1 MNVKKALAKIIF
13 AATILLVI
21 DGYAGTITQTNEM
34 FFNGSVFY
42 TKNATGGVEVVN
54 FLKLSDYVGIV
65 SQYLQNVENLT
76 NVVTIT
82 NDPVDGYV
90 LMVSIVGSDTNYY
103 WALYLNEGATNITY
117 FGDPAGDYNPTNKT
131 LNVTNATANALVING
146 TNITFKVITNSP
158 VDGSVLACQVV
169 GPVTNFYWV
178 NPVNDAWTTNLPVFG
193 WSGVLN
199 GTNGIYFRFPYG
211 TNGWLL
217 QP

>member
-1 MNVKKALAKIIF
+1 MKKILSILSIISIIILA
-13 AATILLVI
+13 VQCM
-21 DGYAGTITQTNEM
+21 AGTVIETDEFWYTNKL
-34 FFNGSVFY
+34 FY

-82 NDPVDGYV
+82 NDPVAGYV
-90 LMVSIVGSDTNYY
+90 LTVSIVGSDTNYY

-217 QP
+217 RP